1 MKKSILII
9 DDKPSIGQ
17 VIALYL
23 SSEYDF
29 HYFDNPINGINWLQ
43 EGNMPDLII
52 SDIYMPEMKGTEF
65 LSFIK
70 KNELFKH
77 IPIIFLSGEEE
88 SSVRIKVL
96 EQGADDFILK
106 PFNPLELK
114 VRIKKAL
121 K

>member
-29 HYFDNPINGINWLQ
+29 HYFDSPISGIKWLQ

-52 SDIYMPEMKGTEF
+52 SDIYMPDMKGTEF

-77 IPIIFLSGEEE
+77 IPVIFLSGEEE

-96 EQGADDFILK
+96 EEGAEDFILK